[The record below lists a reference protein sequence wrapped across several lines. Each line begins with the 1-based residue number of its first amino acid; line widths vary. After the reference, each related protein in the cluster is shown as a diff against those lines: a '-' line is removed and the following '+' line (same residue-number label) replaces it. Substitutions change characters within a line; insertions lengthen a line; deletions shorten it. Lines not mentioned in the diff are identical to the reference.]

1 MLLSDVSIK
10 RPVFAGM
17 MNLLIIII
25 GILAYQ
31 KIGVDTQP
39 KVDLPIVNIRVQ
51 VPGAAPKYIEQNVL
65 NPIESALRSIE
76 GIDTIDSSATN
87 GSVTI
92 RVAFVLTENIN
103 VAVNNIRNA
112 MTSVTGKKNWP
123 TSALPPIVKPVDP
136 NASSIL
142 QIALSSNAK
151 DIGVGD
157 LSEYI
162 NNIFLPSLS
171 QVQGVGDVGVAG
183 LRLPEYDISFD
194 NQKLDSLG
202 LTAFNVINQIKSQ
215 IVTVPGGQVKNNK
228 LAFNINSTTLPNS
241 AIEVANIP
249 ITTLSGQIVRLDEMA
264 KIADTIQEETT
275 YGESDGKPAII
286 AYISKSSDA
295 NTVEVAKNAVKLVD
309 NLKSSVGNKIDIRI
323 VNDTSRFIS
332 GSMEAVNFDIVLG
345 AILTI
350 TIVFLFLHD
359 WRSTFISSIAI
370 PTSVIGTIGLIHAL
384 GFTLN
389 SMTTLALSLS
399 IGIIVDD
406 AIVVIENIHR
416 HIAMGKTARVATYE
430 AMKEIGIPAIAIT
443 FAVIAVFMPVAFMD
457 GKIGRYFYEFA
468 ITVSA
473 SVLISLFVA
482 FTLTPM
488 LGSRILTS
496 HNSHA
501 HKNII
506 LAKLENI
513 FISWEEFYVKC
524 IKYTLI
530 HRYKTILCGFIILFL
545 SLVLLHFVPTIFT
558 PKLDTSYF
566 SVSMQLNPNTSI
578 PETTKR
584 SQEIANWLKNYPG
597 IKNVF
602 FRLTDQ
608 NDSIFIVNLVEPN
621 ERNFSQKMLEQRIR
635 SGLKQFIK
643 NSDEIISLGK
653 PGKSQQPIQVILTN
667 PNSNDLEKFSTGLE
681 QYIKTIKGV
690 EDVTSD
696 TPPPAKEI
704 KVTPNYV
711 MANTLGVS
719 SEAIATTLSYLF
731 YGETVGSFNKNGNT
745 YDIIA
750 KVNDSQALTPNDV
763 ISVTVPGKNNSP
775 IPLSSIANIS
785 MDNQNSVIQHHNGI
799 QEYTILADYTGDDLG
814 KVLTLIDKYMKD
826 NSSVGL
832 SYSFSGDAK
841 DLKDSNTAVIQTL
854 LLSLLFA
861 YMVLCSQFESFITPF
876 VILLSVP
883 LAFSGAFIFLLLLNQ
898 PMSLYAMVG
907 LILLTG
913 LVKKNAILLLDFAE
927 QQMREGKNVH
937 LSLEIAG
944 RARLRP
950 ILMTTFAMIFGMLP
964 MAFGSALGHEQR
976 SPMGV
981 AVIGGLVSSTILTL
995 LVIPCVFSVF
1005 EELKDRMNLK
1015 IKKFQEKKSLTN

>member
-1 MLLSDVSIK
+1 MLLSNVSIK

-25 GILAYQ
+25 GILAFQ
-31 KIGVDTQP
+31 KIGVDNQP

-51 VPGAAPKYIEQNVL
+51 IPGATPKYIEQNVL
-65 NPIESALRSIE
+65 NPIESALRAIE
-76 GIDTIDSSATN
+76 GIDTIDSTATN
-87 GSVTI
+87 GSVNI
-92 RVAFVLTENIN
+92 RVAFVLSQNIN
-103 VAVNNIRNA
+103 VAVNNIRNSI
-112 MTSVTGKKNWP
+112 TSVTGKRSWP
-123 TSALPPIVKPVDP
+123 TNALPPVVKPVDP

-142 QIALSSNAK
+142 QIALSSNSE
-151 DIGVGD
+151 DFGIGD

-241 AIEVANIP
+241 VLEVANMP
-249 ITTLSGQIVRLDEMA
+249 ISTLSGQIVRLNEMA
-264 KIADTIQEETT
+264 SIKDTIQEETT
-275 YGESDGKPAII
+275 YGESNGKPAII
-286 AYISKSSDA
+286 AFISKSSEA
-295 NTVEVAKNAVKLVD
+295 NTLEVAKNATKIVNHLA
-309 NLKSSVGNKIDIRI
+309 SSVKNKIDIRT

-332 GSMEAVNFDIVLG
+332 GSMEAVNFDIILG

-370 PTSVIGTIGLIHAL
+370 PTSVIGTIGFIHTL

-416 HIAMGKTARVATYE
+416 HIALGKSARDATYE

-443 FAVIAVFMPVAFMD
+443 FAIIAVFLPVAFMD

-488 LGSRILTS
+488 LGSRILNS
-496 HNSHA
+496 QNSHA
-501 HKNII
+501 RKNFI
-506 LAKLENI
+506 LLKLESV
-513 FISWEEFYVKC
+513 FHSWEDFYVKC
-524 IKYTLI
+524 IKFTLI
-530 HRYKTILCGFIILFL
+530 HRYKTILCGFLILFL
-545 SLVLLHFVPTIFT
+545 SLILLHFVPTIFT
-558 PKLDTSYF
+558 PKIDTSYF
-566 SVSMQLNPNTSI
+566 SVSIQLNPNTSI
-578 PETTKR
+578 PETTRR
-584 SQEIANWLKNYPG
+584 SQEIATWLRNYPG

-602 FRLTDQ
+602 FRLSNQ
-608 NDSIFIVNLVEPN
+608 NNSVFIVNLVDPK
-621 ERNFSQKMLEQRIR
+621 ERNFSQKMLEQRVR
-635 SGLKQFIK
+635 SGLKQFIE
-643 NSDEIISLGK
+643 NNDEIISLGR
-653 PGKSQQPIQVILTN
+653 PGKAQQPIQIILTN
-667 PNSNDLEKFSTGLE
+667 PNTKDLEKFAKGLE
-681 QYIKTIKGV
+681 EYLKKVKGV

-704 KVTPNYV
+704 KVIPNYI

-731 YGETVGSFNKNGNT
+731 YGETVGSFNRNGET

-750 KVNDSQALTPNDV
+750 KIKGGQALTPNDV
-763 ISVTVPGKNNSP
+763 ITVTIPGKNNSP

-785 MDNQNSVIQHHNGI
+785 LDTQNSVVQHHNGI
-799 QEYTILADYTGDDLG
+799 QEYTVLADYTGDNLG
-814 KVLTLIDKYMKD
+814 QVLTLIEKYMKE
-826 NSSVGL
+826 NSTVGL
-832 SYSFSGDAK
+832 SYSFSGDSK
-841 DLKDSNTAVIQTL
+841 DLKDSNSAVIQTL

-883 LAFSGAFIFLLLLNQ
+883 LAFSGAFIFLLIFNQ

-913 LVKKNAILLLDFAE
+913 LVKKNAILLLDFTE
-927 QQMREGKNVH
+927 QQMREGHHV
-937 LSLEIAG
+937 LFSLEIAG

-964 MAFGSALGHEQR
+964 MAFGNALGHEQR

-981 AVIGGLVSSTILTL
+981 AVIGGLISSTILTL

-1005 EELKDRMNLK
+1005 EDLKHSIKLK
-1015 IKKFQEKKSLTN
+1015 MKKTKKI